1 MCRVLA
7 SSAAAAI
14 ATHRSS
20 SDALTSAAAV
30 SGSAAAVRPHG
41 PHALGGLPLPNPGS
55 IIAAACCS
63 CGGGG
68 GGGVQ
73 PGAVIGRRPSR
84 VPARPPRGGLDRA
97 ACALPVTLTLRHDAR
112 SRAPARPGER
122 SRARAEVLSCQSPR
136 SHARKRIPF
145 VQFETA
151 RSSLARHPRP
161 RGGSRQARLRG
172 PRLAGAADGHP
183 QVPMPPFACTT
194 RKSGAGGDGAPRS
207 ASAGHMRGPRGP
219 PIKCTATPTRARDGR
234 WTGFLRSSGAARPD
248 AAFRHHQTVTRLMHT
263 PLDEQKQPAA
273 PPAAA
278 PAGSARSGSGGAT
291 RTAAP
296 RRAHV
301 EEGGAG
307 GGGGPSASSAF
318 GLPPKPRVLATP

>member
-73 PGAVIGRRPSR
+73 PGAVIRRRPSR

-151 RSSLARHPRP
+151 RSSLARHPSLGGLAPGSLTGSASRRCRRRAPSGADASLRLHHAQVRGWRRRCAAIGVRGPHARTTRAADQVHGDADEGARRP
-161 RGGSRQARLRG
+161 LDRLPTLLRRCSPGRRVPTPSNCNTTHAHSTRRTKTTRRRGSRGQRTERQRRRDEDGSTAARSRRGGRRG
-172 PRLAGAADGHP
+172 RRGRAVRVVGLRLAAE
-183 QVPMPPFACTT
+183 T
-194 RKSGAGGDGAPRS
+194 AGLGDAVDR
-207 ASAGHMRGPRGP
+207 
-219 PIKCTATPTRARDGR
+219 
-234 WTGFLRSSGAARPD
+234 
-248 AAFRHHQTVTRLMHT
+248 
-263 PLDEQKQPAA
+263 
-273 PPAAA
+273 
-278 PAGSARSGSGGAT
+278 
-291 RTAAP
+291 
-296 RRAHV
+296 
-301 EEGGAG
+301 
-307 GGGGPSASSAF
+307 
-318 GLPPKPRVLATP
+318 